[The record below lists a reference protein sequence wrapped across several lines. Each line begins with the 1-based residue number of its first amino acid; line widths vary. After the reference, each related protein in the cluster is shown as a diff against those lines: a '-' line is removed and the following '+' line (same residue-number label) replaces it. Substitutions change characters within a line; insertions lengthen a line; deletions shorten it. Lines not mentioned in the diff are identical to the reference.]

1 MNTLKDVLLVFTVVL
16 LVYVLYQRLLQ
27 VLGKKER
34 SKRYARVSEKLE
46 VEGGLLKMDLDLAQP
61 MLLELSVHT
70 SQGELLLAP
79 NERSLE
85 IGLHNM
91 EVDISELKSG
101 RYYVQLKTP
110 SEVYSRYFEL
120 P

>member
-34 SKRYARVSEKLE
+34 SKRYARVSEQLE
-46 VEGGLLKMDLDLAQP
+46 LKDGVLKMHLELEQP
-61 MLLELSVHT
+61 MTLKLSVHAT
-70 SQGELLLAP
+70 QGQSVLTLED
-79 NERSLE
+79 RSLE
-85 IGLHNM
+85 IGTHNI
-91 EVDISELKSG
+91 EVNVAPLNSG
-101 RYYVQLKTP
+101 RYYIQLQTP

-120 P
+120 T

>member
-46 VEGGLLKMDLDLAQP
+46 VGSGWLKMELELEQP
-61 MLLELSVHT
+61 MLLELSVHEA
-70 SQGELLLAP
+70 QGEKLLTP
-79 NERSLE
+79 KDQSLE
-85 IGLHNM
+85 IGSHRIQ
-91 EVDISELKSG
+91 VDISTLKSG
-101 RYYVQLKTP
+101 RYYILLKTP

-120 P
+120 T